1 MHQIIIAHHQLVK
14 VANLPQKKLR
24 MKLSIVVVFALVCF
38 NAFSQKDARESYQPS
53 IPIVIDGDPSEWKT
67 DWMLDQDG
75 KFLYNVGNDQSN
87 LYFRIKI
94 SDDLTQQKIALFGL
108 QLRLDVN
115 GKKKGKIGLKYPV
128 GKDARQLK
136 KEPEPL
142 PQDLASRII
151 AKKLLLDEVEV
162 LELMGLAKEN
172 IVSSRLGLM
181 NGIEVLIVV
190 ADDGS
195 YLYEAK
201 IPFKAYKIKKEEVS
215 LLGVTIETAKP
226 NLARN
231 GAAAGGANQAPGN
244 FGQSS
249 FGQYSPLMAQAYMW
263 APIKLK

>member
-1 MHQIIIAHHQLVK
+1 
-14 VANLPQKKLR
+14 
-24 MKLSIVVVFALVCF
+24 MKLSLLLIFACGFFHAV
-38 NAFSQKDARESYQPS
+38 SQKDSRESYQP
-53 IPIVIDGDPSEWKT
+53 ITPIVIDGDPSEWKT

-75 KFLYNVGNDQSN
+75 KFLYNVGNDQTN
-87 LYFRIKI
+87 LYFRIKV

-128 GKDARQLK
+128 GRDARQLK

-142 PQDLASRII
+142 PQDLAGRII
-151 AKKLLLDEVEV
+151 AKKQLLDEVEV
-162 LELMGLAKEN
+162 LELIGLAKEN

-181 NGIEVLIVV
+181 NGIEVLIVA

-201 IPFKAYKIKKEEVS
+201 IPFKAYKIKKEEVPV
-215 LLGVTIETAKP
+215 LGVTIETSKP
-226 NLARN
+226 NLAKN
-231 GAAAGGANQAPGN
+231 GPAAGSANQQPGG

-249 FGQYSPLMAQAYMW
+249 YGQYSPLMSQAYMW
-263 APIKLK
+263 VSIKLK